1 VISTAFGFEKLH
13 SYVNL
18 SFQFPTSISVDG
30 EASKMNS
37 EGYNHLLVAVIL
49 NCGVGGVE
57 STYTLKVSVFF
68 NHISSSTVSF
78 TL

>member
-1 VISTAFGFEKLH
+1 M
-13 SYVNL
+13 
-18 SFQFPTSISVDG
+18 SVDG
-30 EASKMNS
+30 EASKTNS

-57 STYTLKVSVFF
+57 STYTLNVSVFF